1 VSPDR
6 PVRDISSMTDR
17 LEVAPIP
24 DVAFELLER
33 CERQARWIRTAG
45 LDRGDLQAATDSATD
60 LVFRAEELRALLSD
74 ELARRSPRARSPGI
88 P

>member
-1 VSPDR
+1 MSPDR

-45 LDRGDLQAATDSATD
+45 LDRGDLQAAADFAAD
-60 LVFRAEELRALLSD
+60 LVYRAQELVALLDD
-74 ELARRSPRARSPGI
+74 ELARHSPRPRSPGI